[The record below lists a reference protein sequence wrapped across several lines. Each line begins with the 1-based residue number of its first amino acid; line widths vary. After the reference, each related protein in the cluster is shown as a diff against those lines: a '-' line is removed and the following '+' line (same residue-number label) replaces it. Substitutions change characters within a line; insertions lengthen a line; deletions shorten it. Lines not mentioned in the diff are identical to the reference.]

1 MMLRRYSTG
10 CNRTPFRKTWDRWA
24 FTLIEL
30 LVVLAIFGFLA
41 AVSLPYVRDIGK
53 GSAIRSAMH
62 QLSQDLAYA
71 RQRAISDRAE
81 VYVVFLPNVSRWK
94 GFVWDPPALPPK
106 QMEIATNL
114 LNLQYR
120 GYAIVALRRAG
131 DQPGRGRFRY
141 ITEWKALPEGVFIPP
156 SKFDERFLMP
166 FKLNDETVE
175 LKPFSWIPGKI
186 RFPTAEGI
194 HVPLPAVGFDPEGRL
209 ILPGRN
215 GEDELIPLCTGSVWP
230 RRKGDE
236 VGSLLPL
243 DPDVIENPPG
253 NWTNT
258 YTIIRIDYLTG
269 RARVERPKIK
279 G

>member
-10 CNRTPFRKTWDRWA
+10 CKRTPFRKTWDRWA

-81 VYVVFLPNVSRWK
+81 VYVVFLPNVSRWQ
-94 GFVWDPPALPPK
+94 GFSWDPPALPPK

-166 FKLNDETVE
+166 LMLNDEPVV
-175 LKPFSWIPGKI
+175 LKPFCWIAGKI
-186 RFPTAEGI
+186 RFPDAEGI

-243 DPDVIENPPG
+243 DPDVVENPPG

-258 YTIIRIDYLTG
+258 YTIIRIDFLTG